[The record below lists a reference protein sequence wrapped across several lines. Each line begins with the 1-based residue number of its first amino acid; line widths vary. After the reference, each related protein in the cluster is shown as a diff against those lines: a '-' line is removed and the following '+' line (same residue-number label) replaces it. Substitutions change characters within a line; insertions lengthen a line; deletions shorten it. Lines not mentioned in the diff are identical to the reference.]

1 MIVSTLTVLAVA
13 AAAVIFAFN
22 VWLLRRGILKEKY
35 AVLWLFVSLVAIVLA
50 LFPGIVR
57 WFSNLVGIE
66 VPSNLLFFVTLL
78 LLVLVGIQ
86 LSYELSRHE
95 AKIRRLAEES
105 ALLSTRI
112 TELEERLGESEK

>member
-1 MIVSTLTVLAVA
+1 MSVSTLTILAVA
-13 AAAVIFAFN
+13 AAALIFGFN
-22 VWLLRRGILKEKY
+22 IWLLRRGILKEKY

-105 ALLSTRI
+105 SLLSARI
-112 TELEERLGESEK
+112 TKLEERLGESEK

>member
-1 MIVSTLTVLAVA
+1 MVVSTLTILAVA

-50 LFPGIVR
+50 LLPGIVR

>member
-1 MIVSTLTVLAVA
+1 MIVSTLTILAVA

-35 AVLWLFVSLVAIVLA
+35 AVLWLFVSMVAIVLA

>member
-1 MIVSTLTVLAVA
+1 MIVSTLTILAVA